1 MTDLQKIRRPSAS
14 LIKLVESF
22 GILLRIQKSDRKSI
36 YKVPIPSN
44 YDAVLDELAGNFSEL
59 VLKVAQTQSSEL
71 TNEVATDF
79 FRKSL
84 EPGFSYED
92 AVNTGGLAAR
102 DLFNAIALVLTRL
115 QLDPSRIPIHTTNV
129 LVLASGSRSSYA
141 ALDTAMH
148 VFKHGCVTVASV
160 VVEDVLRPR
169 ESAMLQAHLHKD
181 LLRRIKLLYKVPDH
195 CFSLQALHLRS
206 MEDMPHALVGAV
218 QAADARTLVM
228 GLEEDAL
235 FGEGGDCGLP
245 IWAATY
251 FAAGGSKET
260 PTNDGEPSD
269 ATAEAGDARDTKL
282 PPVALLLVK
291 GRSRVR
297 PFTVVNSSRT
307 FVVYVDSAA
316 RVNQTFLAT
325 LTSVRP
331 GDSVHLVYIAASR
344 EPVGHSRADRFSMGV
359 RSGWVG
365 MEPRFAAG
373 SATGQPYD
381 HAYQP
386 NRPGWNDEDTENLQ
400 AHMQSLLDS
409 AKLDGEARIER
420 LEPGSTPCQSLCALL
435 TSLDADVLVLS
446 KRLDFEVVVDCVQE
460 ASCSVL
466 LV

>member
-1 MTDLQKIRRPSAS
+1 MELQKIRRPSAS
-14 LIKLVESF
+14 LVKLVESF
-22 GILLRIQKSDRKSI
+22 GILLHIQKSDRKSV
-36 YKVPIPSN
+36 YKVPLPSN
-44 YDAVLDELAGNFSEL
+44 YNAVVDELSSNYSEL
-59 VLKVAQTQSSEL
+59 LLKVAQTQSSEL

-92 AVNTGGLAAR
+92 AVNTGGLTAR

-115 QLDPSRIPIHTTNV
+115 QLDPIRIPIHTTNV

-141 ALDTAMH
+141 ALDAAMH
-148 VFKHGCVTVASV
+148 VFKHGCITVASA
-160 VVEDVLRPR
+160 VVEDALRQR

-181 LLRRIKLLYKVPDH
+181 LLRRVKLLYKVPDH

-218 QAADARTLVM
+218 QSADARTLVM
-228 GLEEDAL
+228 GLEEDTL

-251 FAAGGSKET
+251 FAAGGERSGESSDLIPASTAATET
-260 PTNDGEPSD
+260 
-269 ATAEAGDARDTKL
+269 DARDKL
-282 PPVALLLVK
+282 APVALLLVK

-316 RVNQTFLAT
+316 RVNQTFLST

-365 MEPRFAAG
+365 LEPSFAAG
-373 SATGQPYD
+373 SATGRPYD
-381 HAYQP
+381 HSYQP
-386 NRPGWNDEDTENLQ
+386 DKPGWNDEATEQLQ
-400 AHMQSLLDS
+400 THMQSLLAS

-420 LEPGSTPCQSLCALL
+420 LEPGRTPCQILCALL
-435 TSLDADVLVLS
+435 TSFDADVLVLS